1 MTKAWMTAAT
11 LAALAGGAAAQ
22 TYVEGAYGVTHVAAE
37 CRAGTTCD
45 KTDKGFKL
53 LAGYTLA
60 PSTAPRVSVEAG
72 YINFGSVRVSSGN
85 PVGLVRARLDTEAFF
100 VGGALRTPSDII
112 LEDSVVV
119 VRAGL
124 ARVKSKGS
132 QIDVPTG
139 QQGSDSATAV
149 RPLLGVGLHYNIKP
163 ELALTASLDL
173 TRTAGLHAWGSHP
186 VGLFSLG
193 AQYTIDPKPL
203 VMDAGP
209 AGPKGPQPNYVY
221 GELGIVHSDGLDVLK
236 RKHPGVYEFSDNPL
250 GWRLGVGR
258 RWGQVWSTELA
269 LTSYGRYK
277 FHTAASVLPEED
289 GSVEAAGLSAMSVW
303 RAPTDMGLTWV
314 ARLGL
319 SHNVSRIETT
329 TGTVTVTDDRKTTA
343 PIVGLGLEHA
353 LDKNWRLMFT
363 ADATRIRVGDDRP
376 LVKFYAAGGSYRF

>member
-1 MTKAWMTAAT
+1 VV
-11 LAALAGGAAAQ
+11 L
-22 TYVEGAYGVTHVAAE
+22 
-37 CRAGTTCD
+37 RAGM
-45 KTDKGFKL
+45 
-53 LAGYTLA
+53 
-60 PSTAPRVSVEAG
+60 
-72 YINFGSVRVSSGN
+72 
-85 PVGLVRARLDTEAFF
+85 
-100 VGGALRTPSDII
+100 
-112 LEDSVVV
+112 
-119 VRAGL
+119 
-124 ARVKSKGS
+124 ARVKSKYS
-132 QIDVPTG
+132 ESPTG
-139 QQGSDSATAV
+139 LYTDETATDW
-149 RPLLGVGLHYNIKP
+149 RPLVGAALRYNLTP
-163 ELALTASLDL
+163 DLALTAGVDV
-173 TRTAGLHAWGSHP
+173 TRSARLEVGSRQ
-186 VGLFSLG
+186 VRMFSLG
-193 AQYTIDPKPL
+193 ANYSFDLKSL
-203 VMDAGP
+203 LP
-209 AGPKGPQPNYVY
+209 AEGNVFWGNGTAAEGNSSGKAHKGPQPNYVY
-221 GELGIVHSDGLDVLK
+221 AEAGIVHSDGLDVLK